1 MLSKVLLHMR
11 EIHRTKRLKELKKSV
26 INYSRNIHRIQFLK
40 KHHNL
45 TYVISRM
52 LPGHT
57 VASTKDVTVMASTK
71 DITVTGQSNADS
83 PLRYVQVLFS
93 IHCLLH

>member
-11 EIHRTKRLKELKKSV
+11 EIHRTKRLKELKKAV

-57 VASTKDVTVMASTK
+57 VASTKDVTV
-71 DITVTGQSNADS
+71 TGQSNADS